1 MDIEELVR
9 VREETI
15 LLMMEQ
21 MERVHSENADL
32 TLQLKSIAP
41 LAESAAQLQTDLST
55 LRESVR
61 IACIPAIPALVIGMQ
76 TLTPASPPH
85 PQYLSLAE
93 QLSAT
98 SDEAEAAQRIL
109 QARVDELE
117 SKLEDRDHELSVVR
131 TELRSCR
138 ERMSSLEQ
146 ATRTKEERVRSLQE
160 KLDKVRGTRRS
171 G

>member
-61 IACIPAIPALVIGMQ
+61 TACIPAIPFGHRHANTDARI
-76 TLTPASPPH
+76 PSP
-85 PQYLSLAE
+85 
-93 QLSAT
+93 SA
-98 SDEAEAAQRIL
+98 
-109 QARVDELE
+109 VPF
-117 SKLEDRDHELSVVR
+117 
-131 TELRSCR
+131 SCR
-138 ERMSSLEQ
+138 AAER
-146 ATRTKEERVRSLQE
+146 
-160 KLDKVRGTRRS
+160 DI
-171 G
+171 